1 MAIPSIFISFIFPLE
16 LGEHIIYMGEH
27 IIYGWTNKRYIKGT
41 FYDRIYDLFSVGR
54 LPKDKGI
61 DK

>member
-16 LGEHIIYMGEH
+16 LGEH